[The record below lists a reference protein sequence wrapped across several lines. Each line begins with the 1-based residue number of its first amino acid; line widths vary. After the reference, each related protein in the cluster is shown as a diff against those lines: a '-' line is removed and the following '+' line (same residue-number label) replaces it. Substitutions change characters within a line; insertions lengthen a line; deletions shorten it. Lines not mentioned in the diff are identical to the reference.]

1 MVYLY
6 VLHCFC
12 VLRMQQDIWQPK
24 KKDKQK
30 DINNKWVYRFRTRLD
45 QLASW
50 PAVLVAAAEEEK
62 RRPMR
67 ECACTSFIGDKN
79 QGKKK
84 KKKGRK
90 FEEDEK
96 GTKRVSSSRKN
107 QSRNEIAA
115 WQKKKKR
122 KEETSGA
129 KTLVSVAHEI
139 FPLSCR
145 KADLGRTAT
154 AVV

>member
-1 MVYLY
+1 MCCTASVYS
-6 VLHCFC
+6 VCNRIFGN
-12 VLRMQQDIWQPK
+12 PK

-84 KKKGRK
+84 ERDENLRRMKKGPK
-90 FEEDEK
+90 ESP
-96 GTKRVSSSRKN
+96 RVERINREMKSLRG
-107 QSRNEIAA
+107 
-115 WQKKKKR
+115 KKKKK

-129 KTLVSVAHEI
+129 KTRLCRTRD
-139 FPLSCR
+139 FPFVMS
-145 KADLGRTAT
+145 
-154 AVV
+154 